1 MDNRRNY
8 GSFALQS
15 AIQRRKVAS
24 RLLTFLSILCI
35 MALSFLGMKGKHY
48 LLKMII
54 DADSHGGGTDPIFN
68 IIEFESSIAEDWT
81 AVTPD
86 PELPQP

>member
-1 MDNRRNY
+1 
-8 GSFALQS
+8 
-15 AIQRRKVAS
+15 
-24 RLLTFLSILCI
+24 
-35 MALSFLGMKGKHY
+35 MALRSWDVHKLFRYYVHRRLVLLKGEHEFEKGKHY

>member
-1 MDNRRNY
+1 MIF
-8 GSFALQS
+8 GA
-15 AIQRRKVAS
+15 VA
-24 RLLTFLSILCI
+24 R
-35 MALSFLGMKGKHY
+35 
-48 LLKMII
+48 
-54 DADSHGGGTDPIFN
+54 GGGTDPIFN